1 LGDLEPIDYAPTE
14 SLAKGAKF
22 DPKRKVYGLR
32 SDLEVTEQ
40 TQRGQHYAIIKDP
53 VSLEYYRLAW
63 SDYELGTLLKGA
75 DDVEGWIAKWIE
87 KYPSLAGQPKEKLL
101 IKARALIGNLEVKQ
115 LCVLPGQG
123 AVSYSRSREL
133 QRKKTRPLR
142 WMTSWL
148 MLRKSVYDPDALLT
162 KLEPKVRFIFSRWFT
177 WLWMLMM
184 AGAVAIL
191 VTHTEDMS
199 FDPAWFF
206 SIGNLA
212 LLYICFVG
220 LKVVHEFG
228 HGLTCKH
235 YGGEVHEVGMMMMAF
250 HPMFYVNV
258 SDAWLLP
265 KKSQRIAVS
274 AAGVYVELIFACLL
288 AYVWVLLAPGFLKDF
303 TFNAILVASVTT
315 VFFNANPL
323 MKFDGY
329 YILSDWLEIP
339 NLRERSM
346 RFVAGKFRRLFFGKD
361 AKAEAKTPETLRQS
375 RALAIYAVLS
385 FLYLIFV
392 MWNVLHTL
400 DNLFDKVGLRFVGHL
415 LVMSWFIASIG
426 FPIWMFFNRPNR
438 DAEDRAKGP
447 SARPWVVACV
457 LGLIFTAVML
467 LPWQKTVTR
476 ACIFELSNP
485 YRVKAEQAGFVMEVG
500 RKEGDLVEANEVV
513 ARLRNPELEMLLAT
527 QEEALREVET
537 KLNVA
542 QNEDKV
548 QHYETF
554 RRQKSELQAGLD
566 EIKAKIE
573 QLNLRAGKKGRVLTR
588 NLQDQM
594 GRYLKPG
601 DDYCSIGPEGDFE
614 VLIPLSEREARFVET
629 GDPARLRLA
638 GLPSE
643 TFTGKI
649 AQEPLT
655 TISGEL
661 PAALTSRRGG
671 DVASTVSA
679 KGDEQLL
686 EKQWYAILRMDEQS
700 ELLRPG
706 MTGRVRI
713 DCGNSTVGSI
723 LSQKLLDFVNLDY
736 RL

>member
-1 LGDLEPIDYAPTE
+1 LGDLKPDAAAPAAE
-14 SLAKGAKF
+14 APRGATA
-22 DPKRKVYGLR
+22 DPKRKVFALR

-40 TQRGQHYAIIKDP
+40 TQRGHHYAIIKDP
-53 VSLEYYRLAW
+53 VSLAYYRLAW
-63 SDYELGTLLKGA
+63 SDYELALLLRGA
-75 DDVEGWIAKWIE
+75 EDVEGWIRKWTE
-87 KYPSLAGQPKEKLL
+87 KFPSLAGQPREKLL
-101 IKARALIGNLEVKQ
+101 AKARALIGNLEMKQ

-123 AVSYSRSREL
+123 AVSYSRSREN
-133 QRKKTRPLR
+133 QKKKTRPLR

-162 KLEPKVRFIFSRWFT
+162 RLEPKLRFIFSRWFT
-177 WLWMLMM
+177 GLWLLLM

-191 VTHTEDMS
+191 VTHTKDMS

-206 SIGNLA
+206 SLGNLV
-212 LLYICFVG
+212 LLYVCFVG
-220 LKVVHEFG
+220 LKIVHEFG

-288 AYVWVLLAPGFLKDF
+288 SYVWVLLAPGFLKDF

-315 VFFNANPL
+315 IFFNTNPL

-339 NLRERSM
+339 NLRERSLK
-346 RFVAGKFRRLFFGKD
+346 FVSGKFRRLFFGKD
-361 AKAEAKTPETLRQS
+361 PEAEAKTPETLRQS

-385 FLYLIFV
+385 FLYLVFV

-400 DNLFDKVGLRFVGHL
+400 DHLFDKVGLRFVGHL
-415 LVMSWFIASIG
+415 LVLSWFAASIG
-426 FPIWMFFNRPNR
+426 FPIWMFFSRPQR
-438 DAEDRAKGP
+438 EAVKSTGRRRLRP
-447 SARPWVVACV
+447 LVVSAILV
-457 LGLIFTAVML
+457 LLLTGVLC
-467 LPWQKTVTR
+467 LPWHKTVSR
-476 ACIFELSNP
+476 ACIFELANP
-485 YRVKAEQAGFVMEVG
+485 YQVRAEQAGFVTAVL

-513 ARLRNPELEMLLAT
+513 AQLRNPELEMLLAT
-527 QEEALREVET
+527 QEEAIREVET

-554 RRQKSELQAGLD
+554 RRQKSGLLAGLE
-566 EIKAKIE
+566 EIQAKID
-573 QLNLRAGKKGRVLTR
+573 QLQLRSAKKGRVLTR

-601 DDYCSIGPEGDFE
+601 DTYCSVGPEGDLE
-614 VLIPLSEREARFVET
+614 VLIPLSEREARFVKT
-629 GDPARLRLA
+629 GDPARLRLT
-638 GLPSE
+638 GLPEE
-643 TFTGKI
+643 TFTGRITQK
-649 AQEPLT
+649 PLT

-671 DVASTVSA
+671 DVASTVDSS
-679 KGDEQLL
+679 GDEQLL
-686 EKQWYAILRMDEQS
+686 EKQWYAVLRIDEQS
-700 ELLRPG
+700 NLLRPG
-706 MTGRVRI
+706 MTGRVQV
-713 DCGNSTVGSI
+713 DCGGSS
-723 LSQKLLDFVNLDY
+723 LGSLLGQKVLDFVNLDY